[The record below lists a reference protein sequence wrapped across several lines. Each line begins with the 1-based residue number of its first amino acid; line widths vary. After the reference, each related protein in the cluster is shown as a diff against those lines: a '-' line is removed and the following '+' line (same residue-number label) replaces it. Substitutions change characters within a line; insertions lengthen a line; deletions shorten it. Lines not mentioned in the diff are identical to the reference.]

1 MHREE
6 IKLHSNRTVRIILAI
21 AGTIFVA
28 VGILGMFLPLLPTTI
43 FLLLAAWCYAR
54 SSEKFYHWLHH
65 NKLFGKYLKNYRR
78 GNGMTLL
85 SKIVSLTLLWT
96 TILYSALFATNKL
109 YVQLILFAIAIGVT
123 IHLLTI
129 KTAKHIEQE

>member
-1 MHREE
+1 MNRQE

-54 SSEKFYHWLHH
+54 SSEKFYHWIHY
-65 NKLFGKYLKNYRR
+65 NKLFGKYLKNYRQ
-78 GNGMTLL
+78 GNGMTLT
-85 SKIVSLTLLWT
+85 SKIISLTLLWAAILFSAFYT
-96 TILYSALFATNKL
+96 TDKL

-129 KTAKHIEQE
+129 KTANHIEQE